1 MLLVY
6 LLLLSSTFGR
16 AARSKHGGHRRPL
29 HLSASTDLKGFEGFV
44 RSNPLSDKISARN
57 FHHVEF
63 YCGDSTSSFKRFMA
77 GLGMDLVAKS
87 DLSTGNSAHA
97 SYLIQVRSMDGVQL
111 ADVP

>member
-1 MLLVY
+1 M
-6 LLLLSSTFGR
+6 
-16 AARSKHGGHRRPL
+16 
-29 HLSASTDLKGFEGFV
+29 KGFEGFV